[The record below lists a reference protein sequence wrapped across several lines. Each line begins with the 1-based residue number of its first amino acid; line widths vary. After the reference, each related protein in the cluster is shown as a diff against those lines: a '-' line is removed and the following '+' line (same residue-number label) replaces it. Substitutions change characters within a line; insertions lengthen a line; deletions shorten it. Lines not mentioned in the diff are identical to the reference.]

1 MVAASYAG
9 QSRLCKMPAGFSLCL
24 FYTAVRRSFRESEM
38 FDKLRYYPQYRKAAR
53 GGVYLRGLENISPRS
68 QLLLEEGVML
78 RHVHIELPESS
89 VPLRMGACSY
99 IRSDSTVR
107 WLAEVGRYS
116 SIGRGV
122 TLGEA
127 RRNHPL
133 DWVSTSLAVSQN
145 YQAQHTH
152 ARIGHDVWI
161 GHDAVIMEG
170 VTIGHGAVV
179 ARNAV
184 VTKDV
189 APYEIVGGNPA
200 RAIRFRFNEAQR
212 EALLASQWWNLDLA
226 SLRALPCD
234 NVDAFLAAVGQVTK
248 KAQFRQI
255 EVRAR
260 KVIL

>member
-1 MVAASYAG
+1 VASYAG
-9 QSRLCKMPAGFSLCL
+9 ASRLCKMPAGFSLRL
-24 FYTAVRRSFRESEM
+24 LYTSAHRSFRESEM

-53 GGVYLRGLENISPRS
+53 GGVYLRGLESISPRS
-68 QLLLEEGVML
+68 HLLLEEHVML
-78 RHVHIELPESS
+78 RHVHIELPDPA
-89 VPLRMGACSY
+89 VPLRIGACSY
-99 IRSDSTVR
+99 IRSHSTVR

-145 YQAQHTH
+145 YQARHTH

-189 APYEIVGGNPA
+189 APYQIVGGNPA

-212 EALLASQWWNLDLA
+212 AALLASQWWELDLA
-226 SLRALPCD
+226 ALRSLPCD
-234 NVDAFLAAVGQVTK
+234 NVDAFLAAVGQVTS

-260 KVIL
+260 KVCL

>member
-1 MVAASYAG
+1 
-9 QSRLCKMPAGFSLCL
+9 MPAGFSLRL
-24 FYTAVRRSFRESEM
+24 LYTSVRRSFRESEM
-38 FDKLRYYPQYRKAAR
+38 FDKLRYFLQYRKAAR
-53 GGVYLRGLENISPRS
+53 GGVYLRGLEKISPRS
-68 QLLLEEGVML
+68 QLFLEEGVML
-78 RHVHIELPESS
+78 RHVHIELPDRA
-89 VPLRMGACSY
+89 VPLHIGACSY

-107 WLAEVGRYS
+107 WLAHVGRYS

-133 DWVSTSLAVSQN
+133 DWVSTSLAVSQH
-145 YQAQHTH
+145 YQAEHRH

-161 GHDAVIMEG
+161 AHNAVIMEG

-189 APYEIVGGNPA
+189 EPYQIVGGNPA
-200 RAIRFRFNEAQR
+200 RPIRYRFDEAQR
-212 EALLASQWWNLDLA
+212 EALLASQWWDLDLA
-226 SLRALPCD
+226 AVRALPCD

-260 KVIL
+260 RVILPR

>member
-1 MVAASYAG
+1 
-9 QSRLCKMPAGFSLCL
+9 MPAGFSLCL

-53 GGVYLRGLENISPRS
+53 GGVYLRGLESISPQS

-200 RAIRFRFNEAQR
+200 RAIRLRFNEAQR

-226 SLRALPCD
+226 ALRALPCD

>member
-1 MVAASYAG
+1 
-9 QSRLCKMPAGFSLCL
+9 MPAGFSLCL

-189 APYEIVGGNPA
+189 APYEIVGGNPV
-200 RAIRFRFNEAQR
+200 RAIRLRFNEAQR

-226 SLRALPCD
+226 ALRALPCD